1 MSLDLGMSFGT
12 LTLEGWSAQGF
23 TELFENAKKVLDT
36 IPAIRVQF
44 HFNGYMIVVN
54 DNTAQSAWEMYLNK
68 EFKKIG

>member
-1 MSLDLGMSFGT
+1 MSFDA
-12 LTLEGWSAQGF
+12 LTLEGCSAPGF

-54 DNTAQSAWEMYLNK
+54 GNTSQSAWEKYLDK
-68 EFKKIG
+68 EFEKVN

>member
-1 MSLDLGMSFGT
+1 MSLDLGMSFNV
-12 LTLEGWSAQGF
+12 LTLDGYSAAGF

-54 DNTAQSAWEMYLNK
+54 DNTAQSAWEKYLNK
-68 EFKKIG
+68 EFEKIG